1 MKGDFEMQKKIEE
14 RSGSNRFL
22 LFMYTAVF
30 RFKMYYTYSKKNILL
45 RFFLAYRSVSKKD
58 FLTDLSHPKYI
69 LLFFWAYRSVSKK
82 KHYRSQ
88 SPKKYLTIFF
98 AYRSV
103 SRKKIITDL
112 SHPKKYLTKNFFGP
126 TDL

>member
-69 LLFFWAYRSVSKK
+69 LLFLLGLQICKQKETLQISVPQKISYYFFW
-82 KHYRSQ
+82 
-88 SPKKYLTIFF
+88 
-98 AYRSV
+98 
-103 SRKKIITDL
+103 
-112 SHPKKYLTKNFFGP
+112 P

>member
-1 MKGDFEMQKKIEE
+1 MKGDFEMQKIEE
-14 RSGSNRFL
+14 RRGSNRFL

-45 RFFLAYRSVSKKD
+45 RFFFFLAYRSVSKKD

-82 KHYRSQ
+82 NF
-88 SPKKYLTIFF
+88 L
-98 AYRSV
+98 
-103 SRKKIITDL
+103 TDL
-112 SHPKKYLTKNFFGP
+112 SPPTNVLLFFFGLQICKQKKESLQILV
-126 TDL
+126 TQKNI